1 MVGPQSRFNSPK
13 ASALGAGGDE
23 EKEAGAS
30 ELVSTC
36 EGCPEANLAHHTM
49 SVLLRS
55 RPSCVS
61 LFACNGGDD
70 SL

>member
-1 MVGPQSRFNSPK
+1 MVGLQSRFSSPY
-13 ASALGAGGDE
+13 ASALGAGSDE

-30 ELVSTC
+30 ELVSTYG
-36 EGCPEANLAHHTM
+36 GCPEANLAHHTI

-55 RPSCVS
+55 RPPRIPPFS
-61 LFACNGGDD
+61 CNGGDD